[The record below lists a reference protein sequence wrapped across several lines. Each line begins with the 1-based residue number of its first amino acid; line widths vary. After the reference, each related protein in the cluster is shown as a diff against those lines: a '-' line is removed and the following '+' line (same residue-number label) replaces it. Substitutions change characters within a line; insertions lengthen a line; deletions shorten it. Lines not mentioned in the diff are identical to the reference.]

1 MVQKG
6 LMPVARW
13 KLIHPLSIMRWLGK
27 SRSNPAT
34 GSHGT
39 YGEMFSEQSWWDAKW
54 EIKSVQWI
62 DTWRAETLGFCFT
75 QLHFNAEQHKYRNN
89 RTIYQLVCP
98 EKRLQSNFVF
108 SNWLA
113 VLRWGFLGSMA
124 TPLWFALNGNKL
136 LLCHWHW
143 FQKTSK
149 QVASACFSQTWF
161 PQFCNFSRILFLRN

>member
-34 GSHGT
+34 GKKAMGLMVK
-39 YGEMFSEQSWWDAKW
+39 GFLNNRDEMLKW

-62 DTWRAETLGFCFT
+62 DTWRAEHLGFCFT

-89 RTIYQLVCP
+89 RTIYQLFRP
-98 EKRLQSNFVF
+98 EKRPQSHFVF
-108 SNWLA
+108 TNRLA
-113 VLRWGFLGSMA
+113 VLRWGFLSSMA

-149 QVASACFSQTWF
+149 QVASTCLSQTWF
-161 PQFCNFSRILFLRN
+161 PQFCNFSTNFIS